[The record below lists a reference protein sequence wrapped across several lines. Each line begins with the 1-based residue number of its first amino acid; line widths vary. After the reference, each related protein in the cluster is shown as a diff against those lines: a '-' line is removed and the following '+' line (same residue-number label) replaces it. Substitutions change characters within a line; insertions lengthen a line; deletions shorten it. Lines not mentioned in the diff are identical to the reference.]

1 MSKPKQPRKELTSL
15 RLEPQVKYLAEIAS
29 RVQRRSLTNYIEW
42 AIEECL
48 KQAPIRPGGRSIAD
62 LMLELWD
69 VNEPERLIKLAGIAP
84 ELLTHD
90 EQLIFKIL
98 IDKSY
103 NILAP
108 DVEGI
113 FLNREN
119 QTYQAIVDIGGAFT
133 DEKALSPDCFDMDKI
148 SFFWEWIKELSQG
161 DISKADMIRT
171 GIPF

>member
-48 KQAPIRPGGRSIAD
+48 KQTPIRPNDQPVAD

-69 VNEPERLIKLAGIAP
+69 VNEPERLIKLASIAP
-84 ELLTHD
+84 ELLTYD

-98 IDKSY
+98 IDSKY
-103 NILAP
+103 NLLATG
-108 DVEGI
+108 VEGV
-113 FLNREN
+113 FLDSNT
-119 QTYQAIVDIGGAFT
+119 QTYHVAANNNGLYT
-133 DEKALSPDCFDMDKI
+133 EEPLALSYFNMEKI
-148 SFFWEWIKELSQG
+148 SDFWESIKKASQG
-161 DISKADMIRT
+161 DRGEARKVVD